1 MLIPYLL
8 LPLLGIAF
16 ASVYRVR
23 YYRATPPLRNP
34 FFWLLM
40 GGWAI
45 TTILVTVHNF
55 SQAFGPGVLMPPLI
69 VVAAATG
76 TLILLLPFRQGRLP
90 LLHVA
95 LVGAALIAP
104 LAGLAGYAGT
114 CNTLNYRAGDSIAA
128 ALNAYQDTEGD
139 YPARLD
145 ALLPDYMAA
154 IPSVRCFAPFQP
166 TRPPGRTADYWLI
179 DCGDRVLLS
188 TSTLLGVGD
197 SVRPLDEATWR
208 APSFLD
214 GACSGWPPLSAPTT
228 P

>member
-1 MLIPYLL
+1 MTYLYLL

-16 ASVYRVR
+16 AVFYRVR

-40 GGWAI
+40 AAWII
-45 TTILVTVHNF
+45 TTALVTVYNF
-55 SQAFGPGVLMPPLI
+55 SYAFGPGVLIMPLI
-69 VVAAATG
+69 IVAATTG

-104 LAGLAGYAGT
+104 LAGLIGYSRT
-114 CNTLNYRAGDSIAA
+114 CNTLNYRTGNTIAA
-128 ALNAYQDTEGD
+128 ALNAYRDTDGD
-139 YPARLD
+139 YPPTLD
-145 ALLPDYMAA
+145 ALLPDYLEA
-154 IPSVRCFAPFQP
+154 IPGVQCFAPFLP
-166 TRPPGRTADYWLI
+166 THRPEHDHDYWLI

-197 SVRPLDEATWR
+197 SARALDADRWR

-214 GACSGWPPLSAPTT
+214 GICSGW
-228 P
+228 